1 MRKIDLHIHTIPSPF
16 NDSHFDFDISKLEE
30 YVSTMGID
38 GIAITNHNV
47 FDKNQYLSIKA
58 TLGDITVFPGIEV
71 DLCNGH
77 ILVITDELDID
88 DFNEK
93 TNQVTSNIHTAT
105 DSLDLPAF
113 KSIFTDLS
121 KYLLIPHYDKK
132 PLIPKAV
139 IIDLREYITAGEV
152 NSPKKFIYC
161 RKDRNSLVPVYFSD
175 SRFTAA
181 VHDFQPRQTF
191 IEVGDLSIHALKEAL
206 KDKQKVALDGSDKNL
221 IDINTGE
228 LKISSGLS
236 VVIGRRS
243 SGKSYTLSI
252 INSKY
257 GEKNVKYIKQ
267 FSLVNGSENQ
277 DKNMYDNLLAEK
289 KNSLFEDYFDLFRSA
304 VDNAVC
310 INDEQIDENA
320 IKDYIETLKNI
331 AKDEGLKDVFS
342 KCTLFNDYRFDIAE
356 PDTLKQLIGHVLAIM
371 SNVEYRETINR
382 YIDINALK
390 ALLFD
395 LESQY
400 EKALEQ
406 YNKKKWANSLMT
418 EINKR
423 LQYHSSAPALP
434 DVSFYTIA
442 TNRHKRTKFKL
453 LCSYIMREREIASRD
468 VAKFKIQAK
477 TRKFENATDMK
488 SVLGRKVSLVDAYT
502 QYSNPISFIKEL
514 KEIEC
519 INNAEIYKF
528 FITVDYKILNEYGL
542 EVSGGEQSEYN
553 LLNSIQDARNYDML
567 LIDEPESSFDNI
579 FLKDDVN
586 TLLKDLAEEMP
597 VVVVTHNNTIGG
609 SIRPNYVI
617 YTEKTIVDKKP
628 VFRIYY
634 GYPTD
639 KTLKS
644 KTGEEVKNYAI
655 QLDSLE
661 AGQTA
666 YIERNKT
673 YENIKN

>member
-1 MRKIDLHIHTIPSPF
+1 M
-16 NDSHFDFDISKLEE
+16 
-30 YVSTMGID
+30 
-38 GIAITNHNV
+38 
-47 FDKNQYLSIKA
+47 
-58 TLGDITVFPGIEV
+58 
-71 DLCNGH
+71 
-77 ILVITDELDID
+77 VITDELDID

-304 VDNAVC
+304 VDDAVC

-390 ALLFD
+390 ALL
-395 LESQY
+395 LTW
-400 EKALEQ
+400 KA
-406 YNKKKWANSLMT
+406 NM
-418 EINKR
+418 
-423 LQYHSSAPALP
+423 
-434 DVSFYTIA
+434 
-442 TNRHKRTKFKL
+442 
-453 LCSYIMREREIASRD
+453 
-468 VAKFKIQAK
+468 
-477 TRKFENATDMK
+477 
-488 SVLGRKVSLVDAYT
+488 
-502 QYSNPISFIKEL
+502 
-514 KEIEC
+514 
-519 INNAEIYKF
+519 
-528 FITVDYKILNEYGL
+528 
-542 EVSGGEQSEYN
+542 
-553 LLNSIQDARNYDML
+553 
-567 LIDEPESSFDNI
+567 
-579 FLKDDVN
+579 
-586 TLLKDLAEEMP
+586 
-597 VVVVTHNNTIGG
+597 
-609 SIRPNYVI
+609 
-617 YTEKTIVDKKP
+617 KKP
-628 VFRIYY
+628 
-634 GYPTD
+634 
-639 KTLKS
+639 
-644 KTGEEVKNYAI
+644 
-655 QLDSLE
+655 
-661 AGQTA
+661 
-666 YIERNKT
+666 
-673 YENIKN
+673 